1 MKQKIAVTLDE
12 DLVVFLD
19 TVASGNRSD
28 YINCLL
34 RERRKQI
41 LEAELIAAL
50 KSDVVD
56 PDYQV
61 EIAVWDSVV
70 GDGID
75 LAAGSVDAER

>member
-19 TVASGNRSD
+19 AVASGNRSD
-28 YINCLL
+28 YINNLL
-34 RERRKQI
+34 REQRKQNI
-41 LEAELIAAL
+41 EAQLIAAL
-50 KSDVVD
+50 KNDATD

-75 LAAGSVDAER
+75 LAAGSE